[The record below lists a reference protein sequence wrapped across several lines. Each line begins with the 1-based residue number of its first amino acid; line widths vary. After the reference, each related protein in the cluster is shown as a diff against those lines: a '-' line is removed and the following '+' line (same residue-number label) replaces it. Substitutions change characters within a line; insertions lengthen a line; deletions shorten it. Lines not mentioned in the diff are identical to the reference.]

1 MKANKRF
8 LINLIKAVYAVTVF
22 AVACLCFSHFLNRD
36 NVDMTMDM
44 PEASLP
50 VVHLKIADY
59 DVNYLYGYV
68 NRMQTGYM
76 RDNLTVVGTDRKI
89 NYHVDTYGAM
99 IKDMFFEVRSMN
111 GERLVEKTD
120 IKYQSP
126 SNGYLEGSFTIKD
139 LITDGEE
146 YMLIIVIDTDRNS
159 DICYYTRLIWSEDL
173 HVEEKVAY
181 VYDFSDRTFD
191 KTRAKELTKY
201 LESNSSGD
209 NSNYMHTDIHSSFKQ
224 VTWGDLSINRF
235 GEPRITIS
243 ELTPQTGY
251 FKVEYQVGIHEESGN
266 AVCNVTEY
274 FRIRYTT
281 DRIYLLS
288 WERDLEQIPDLSRD
302 IYAGDQIE
310 LGLAG
315 PDTELVE
322 SDGGGGFAFS
332 DAGKLIGVN
341 ITDHRVSMIYSFYDS
356 AHKDLRCI
364 HRDHRIHILNVD
376 ESGDVEFMVYG
387 YMNRGIHEGRVGISV
402 YKYFSA
408 YNIIEEL
415 AYINYDKSASVL
427 MGNVDELAYT
437 DREDHEYFMLERT
450 VYEVNPIDKTLIAVA
465 SNLQDDSYKVSDN
478 GQMLL
483 WQTDGGL
490 YSATKLRLINLATG
504 LSEDIKAGYGEYIMP
519 LGFMGNDCVYGLAKS
534 RSVKSDI
541 DGTVIF
547 PMYKVIIRSAS
558 GEVLKTYSEPDLYV
572 METEFSEGLIN
583 LKRSSYN
590 EKDDR
595 YEAASDD
602 QIVRTQDDVTPENH
616 IVRVVTEPLE
626 TVVQISM
633 KTELADEEIIF
644 LTPRETVTEGTNELT
659 GLNPE
664 TAIRYFVYGLRGYTS
679 GYVEASNAVNE
690 AYDQSGIVIDTEGDY
705 VWYKTTRSGKNQIM
719 AITEP
724 EVTAPEESLAS
735 CIDCMLM
742 YEGVTTN
749 SRILLSQGQ
758 NAYQII
764 YDFLDNMNVLNLTGC
779 NLNAVLYYVNLD
791 IPVLAINNDGT
802 AYLITGFNDSQIVLY
817 DPIAGELRKAGIT
830 DMDNEFKASGY
841 RFITYSR

>member
-1 MKANKRF
+1 MKTNKRF
-8 LINLIKAVYAVTVF
+8 LINIIKAVYAVTVF

-36 NVDMTMDM
+36 NVDMTTDM
-44 PEASLP
+44 AAASLP
-50 VVHLKIADY
+50 VVHLKVADY
-59 DVNYLYGYV
+59 DVNYLYGYL

-76 RDNLTVVGTDRKI
+76 RDNLTVVDADRKI
-89 NYHVDTYGAM
+89 NYYVDTYGAA
-99 IKDMFFEVRSMN
+99 INDMSFEVRSMN
-111 GERLVEKTD
+111 GDRLVEKTD
-120 IKYQSP
+120 INYRTP
-126 SNGYLEGSFTIKD
+126 ANGFTEGSFTIKD

-146 YMLIIVIDTDRNS
+146 YMLIIVIDTDRYT
-159 DICYYTRLIWSEDL
+159 DICYYTRLIWSENL

-181 VYDFSDRTFD
+181 VYDFSNKTFD
-191 KTRAKELTKY
+191 KTAAKELTKY

-235 GEPRITIS
+235 GKPRITIS

-251 FKVEYQVGIHEESGN
+251 FKVDYQVGILEESGN
-266 AVCNVTEY
+266 AICNVTEY
-274 FRIRYTT
+274 YRIRYTT

-315 PDTELVE
+315 PDIELVE

-341 ITDHRVSMIYSFYDS
+341 TTDHRVSMIYSFYDD
-356 AHKDLRCI
+356 AHDDLRCI
-364 HRDHRIHILNVD
+364 HRDHRIHILSVD
-376 ESGDVEFMVYG
+376 ETGDVEFMVYG
-387 YMNRGIHEGRVGISV
+387 YMNRGIHEGHVGISV
-402 YKYFSA
+402 YKYNSA
-408 YNIIEEL
+408 YNTIEEL
-415 AYINYDKSASVL
+415 AYIDYDKSASVL

-437 DREDHEYFMLERT
+437 DREGHEYFMLERT
-450 VYEVNPIDKTLIAVA
+450 VYEIDPVDKTLVTMA

-483 WQTDGGL
+483 WQTDGEL
-490 YSATKLRLINLATG
+490 YSSSKLRIINLSTG

-534 RSVKSDI
+534 RSVKTDI

-547 PMYKVIIRSAS
+547 PMYKLIIRSSS
-558 GEVLKTYSEPDLYV
+558 GDILKTYSEPDLFV
-572 METEFSEGLIN
+572 METEFADGLIN
-583 LKRSSYN
+583 LKRASYN
-590 EKDDR
+590 EKSDR
-595 YEAASDD
+595 YEEVADD

-616 IVRVVTEPLE
+616 IVRVVTESLE

-633 KTELADEEIIF
+633 KTELADDEIIF
-644 LTPRETVTEGTNELT
+644 LTPRETVTEGSNELS
-659 GLNPE
+659 GLNE
-664 TAIRYFVYGLRGYTS
+664 DATINYYVYGLRGYTS

-690 AYDQSGIVIDTEGDY
+690 AYEQSGIVIDTSGDY

-724 EVTAPEESLAS
+724 DKTEPEESLAS
-735 CIDCMLM
+735 CIDCMLR

-749 SRILLSQGQ
+749 SRILLAQGQ

-764 YDFLDNMNVLNLTGC
+764 SGFLDNMNVLNLAGC

-802 AYLITGFNDSQIVLY
+802 SYLITGFNDSQIVLY
-817 DPIAGELRKAGIT
+817 DPVAGELRKESIT
-830 DMDNEFKASGY
+830 DMDNEFRASGY
-841 RFITYSR
+841 HFITYSR